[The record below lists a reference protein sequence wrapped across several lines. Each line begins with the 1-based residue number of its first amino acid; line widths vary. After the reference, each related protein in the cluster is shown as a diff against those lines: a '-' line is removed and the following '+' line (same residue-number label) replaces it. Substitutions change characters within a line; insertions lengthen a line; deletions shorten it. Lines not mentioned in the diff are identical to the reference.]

1 MTVSPLRAAV
11 IGAGHMG
18 NYHAQK
24 LVTLDGVEL
33 VAVVDADLLR
43 ARAIAAKT
51 SGAAYADYRELL
63 SGLDCAFIA
72 TPTEHHHRIA
82 RDCLNAGVH
91 VLIEKPITNTVA
103 QARELVALAEQR
115 GLVVQVGHAERF
127 NAAFT
132 AAQSHL
138 QTPRYIEA
146 HRLSPFRGRSTD
158 IDVVLDLMIHDIDL
172 TLALVAARE
181 THAASSPPRENV
193 SASSPPR
200 ENVSASSPP
209 PVKELHA
216 MGSRVLTDQVD
227 IANARIA
234 FANGCV
240 ATLTASRVS
249 TKAMR
254 KIRGFAPHLYV
265 SVDCMNHSLTLGR
278 TGEPAQGE
286 AAIVVEDKQFD
297 QKDSLLAQAQAF
309 IDAVRGE
316 SAPRV
321 SGADGVRALE
331 LALSIKEKVAQ
342 SMREFG

>member
-1 MTVSPLRAAV
+1 MTAISPLRAAV

-24 LVTLDGVEL
+24 LAAIEGVRL
-33 VAVVDADLLR
+33 TTVIDPDA
-43 ARAIAAKT
+43 ARAQSIAART
-51 SGAAYADYRELL
+51 RTQVRSGYRELL
-63 SGLDCAFIA
+63 GQLDCVFVA
-72 TPTEHHHRIA
+72 TPTEFHHTIA

-91 VLIEKPITNTVA
+91 VLVEKPITKTVE
-103 QARELVALAEQR
+103 QAHELVALAEKR
-115 GLVVQVGHAERF
+115 GLILQVGHAERF

-132 AAQSHL
+132 AAQQHL
-138 QTPRYIEA
+138 QEPRYIEA

-172 TLALVAARE
+172 TLALVHARNDE
-181 THAASSPPRENV
+181 
-193 SASSPPR
+193 
-200 ENVSASSPP
+200 SASSPP
-209 PVKELHA
+209 PVKEVHA

-249 TKAMR
+249 AKPMR
-254 KIRGFAPHLYV
+254 KIRGFAPNLYV

-278 TGEPAQGE
+278 TGDLAGGE
-286 AAIVVEDKQFD
+286 APIVVEDKQFE
-297 QKDSLLAQAQAF
+297 QKDSLMAQAQAF
-309 IDAVRGE
+309 IAAVRSGA
-316 SAPRV
+316 APRV

-331 LALSIKEKVAQ
+331 LALNIKDKVEQ
-342 SMREFG
+342 SMREFSA

>member
-1 MTVSPLRAAV
+1 MSSAIRTLRAAV

-24 LVTLDGVEL
+24 LAGMEGVEL
-33 VAVVDADLLR
+33 VAVIDPDG
-43 ARAIAAKT
+43 ARAQSIADKVNSKAQSNYGT
-51 SGAAYADYRELL
+51 LL
-63 SGLDCAFIA
+63 SGLDCAVIA

-82 RDCLNAGVH
+82 RDCLQAGVH
-91 VLIEKPITNTVA
+91 VLVEKPIANSVE
-103 QARELVALAEQR
+103 QARELVALAQQR
-115 GLVVQVGHAERF
+115 NLVLQVGHAERF

-132 AAQSHL
+132 AAQAHL

-172 TLALVAARE
+172 TLALV
-181 THAASSPPRENV
+181 HA
-193 SASSPPR
+193 
-200 ENVSASSPP
+200 
-209 PVKELHA
+209 PVKQVHA

-249 TKAMR
+249 ARPMR

-265 SVDCMNHSLTLGR
+265 SVDCMSHSLTLGR
-278 TGEPAQGE
+278 TGDLARGE
-286 AAIVVEDKQFD
+286 APIIVEEKQFD

-309 IDAVRGE
+309 IAAVRE
-316 SAPRV
+316 RSAPRV
-321 SGADGVRALE
+321 SGADGARALE
-331 LALSIKEKVAQ
+331 LALNIKDKVEQ
-342 SMREFG
+342 SMREFGTEVGAQ

>member
-1 MTVSPLRAAV
+1 MSSTNRTLRAAV

-24 LVTLDGVEL
+24 LASMEGVEL
-33 VAVVDADLLR
+33 VAVIDPDTAR
-43 ARAIAAKT
+43 ARSIAEKVNSKAQ
-51 SGAAYADYRELL
+51 SNYGALL
-63 SGLDCAFIA
+63 AGLDCAVIA

-82 RDCLNAGVH
+82 HDCLQAGVS
-91 VLIEKPITNTVA
+91 VLVEKPITNSVE
-103 QARELVALAEQR
+103 QARELVALAQQR
-115 GLVVQVGHAERF
+115 NVVMQVGHAERF

-132 AAQSHL
+132 AAQAHL

-172 TLALVAARE
+172 TLALV
-181 THAASSPPRENV
+181 HAQEKG
-193 SASSPPR
+193 SAP
-200 ENVSASSPP
+200 A
-209 PVKELHA
+209 VKEVHA

-249 TKAMR
+249 AKPMR
-254 KIRGFAPHLYV
+254 KIRGFAPNLYV
-265 SVDCMNHSLTLGR
+265 SVDCMSYSLTLGR
-278 TGEPAQGE
+278 TGDIARGE
-286 AAIVVEDKQFD
+286 APIIVEEKQFD

-309 IDAVRGE
+309 VAAVRE
-316 SAPRV
+316 KSAPRV
-321 SGADGVRALE
+321 SGADGARALE
-331 LALSIKEKVAQ
+331 LALNIKHKVEQ
-342 SMREFG
+342 SMREFGTGVNAQ

>member
-1 MTVSPLRAAV
+1 MSSTNRTLRAAV

-24 LVTLDGVEL
+24 LAAMEGVEL
-33 VAVVDADLLR
+33 VAVIDPDG
-43 ARAIAAKT
+43 ARAQSIADKVKSKAQ
-51 SGAAYADYRELL
+51 SNYGALL
-63 SGLDCAFIA
+63 AELDCAVIA

-82 RDCLNAGVH
+82 RDCLQAGVS
-91 VLIEKPITNTVA
+91 VLVEKPITNSVE
-103 QARELVALAEQR
+103 QARELVALAQQR
-115 GLVVQVGHAERF
+115 NLVLQVGHAERF

-132 AAQSHL
+132 AAQAHL

-172 TLALVAARE
+172 TLALVHARE
-181 THAASSPPRENV
+181 KGTASLPP
-193 SASSPPR
+193 A
-200 ENVSASSPP
+200 
-209 PVKELHA
+209 VKEVHA

-249 TKAMR
+249 AKPMR
-254 KIRGFAPHLYV
+254 KIRGFAPNLYV
-265 SVDCMNHSLTLGR
+265 SVDCMSHSLTLGR
-278 TGEPAQGE
+278 TGDLARGE
-286 AAIVVEDKQFD
+286 APIIVEEKQFD

-309 IDAVRGE
+309 IAAVRAK
-316 SAPRV
+316 SVPRV
-321 SGADGVRALE
+321 SGADGARALE
-331 LALSIKEKVAQ
+331 LALSIKEKVEQ
-342 SMREFG
+342 SMREFT